1 MQDFTYGGVLI
12 NRHKFSGGKGMLTE
26 KIKEQIFAV
35 RDSGAANMCNMA
47 AVQRAAFD
55 RGFYELVLFIEE
67 NRESYWDFILTG
79 RE

>member
-1 MQDFTYGGVLI
+1 
-12 NRHKFSGGKGMLTE
+12 MLTE

-35 RDSGAANMCNMA
+35 RDSGAANMCETE

-67 NRESYWDFILTG
+67 NRESYWDFVLTG
-79 RE
+79 KE